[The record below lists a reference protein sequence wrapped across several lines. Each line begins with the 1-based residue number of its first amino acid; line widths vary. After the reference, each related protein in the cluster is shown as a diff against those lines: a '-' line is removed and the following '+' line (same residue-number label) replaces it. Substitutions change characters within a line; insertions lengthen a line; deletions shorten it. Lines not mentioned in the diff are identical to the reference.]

1 MRLSPR
7 KPARFSLRR
16 REAGYAGLC
25 AIVCGQQ
32 LSTASAA
39 AIRNRLFAAFDP
51 FHHDSVRRA
60 RTDKLKRLGLSAP
73 KIKSIREIGKAV
85 AQGRIDLTAVG
96 EMDADAA
103 HAALV
108 ALHGIGPWSADI
120 YLLFCL
126 GHSDAFPA
134 GDLAVQE
141 AARIAFGLRK
151 RPDAKAL
158 AKLAEAWR
166 PWRGV
171 AAHLLWAYYH
181 AVKKRDVVPVQSA
194 GAAKKPAKKK
204 REEEKIHKEI
214 RQWLTSTA
222 RGSAPRSGTA
232 KQLVVFL
239 HGYGADGND
248 LIDIGR
254 AWAGLLPD
262 AAFVSPHAPRPCGQ
276 APSGREWF
284 PLTMR
289 DPGERWRG
297 VTMAA
302 PAAQTFLDA
311 ELARARPAAFGA
323 GAGRIFARHHDGAAC
338 RLAPRRRAGRD
349 RRLFRP
355 AGAAGQRRSRNFRGR
370 DQEPAAGAAGTRRP
384 GPADPDRR
392 AFPRRAR
399 AWRPWRCRSS
409 GTSRPASA
417 TASTRKACATAANFL
432 LAALAGAEPACG

>member
-1 MRLSPR
+1 MTNFLHNQADLEAALANLIQQDPRLVPVAE
-7 KPARFSLRR
+7 KAGAFSLRR

-60 RTDKLKRLGLSAP
+60 RTDKLKRLGLSAA

-141 AARIAFGLRK
+141 AARIAFALRK

-194 GAAKKPAKKK
+194 AARKKPTKKKAKKK
-204 REEEKIHKEI
+204 K
-214 RQWLTSTA
+214 
-222 RGSAPRSGTA
+222 P
-232 KQLVVFL
+232 
-239 HGYGADGND
+239 
-248 LIDIGR
+248 
-254 AWAGLLPD
+254 
-262 AAFVSPHAPRPCGQ
+262 
-276 APSGREWF
+276 
-284 PLTMR
+284 
-289 DPGERWRG
+289 
-297 VTMAA
+297 
-302 PAAQTFLDA
+302 
-311 ELARARPAAFGA
+311 
-323 GAGRIFARHHDGAAC
+323 
-338 RLAPRRRAGRD
+338 
-349 RRLFRP
+349 
-355 AGAAGQRRSRNFRGR
+355 
-370 DQEPAAGAAGTRRP
+370 
-384 GPADPDRR
+384 
-392 AFPRRAR
+392 
-399 AWRPWRCRSS
+399 
-409 GTSRPASA
+409 
-417 TASTRKACATAANFL
+417 TRKSGN
-432 LAALAGAEPACG
+432 G

>member
-1 MRLSPR
+1 MTNFLHSDADLQAGLARLVAADPR
-7 KPARFSLRR
+7 LGPIAEKAGRFSLRR

-85 AQGRIDLTAVG
+85 AQGRIDLDRIG

-194 GAAKKPAKKK
+194 AATKKPTKKKAKKK
-204 REEEKIHKEI
+204 K
-214 RQWLTSTA
+214 
-222 RGSAPRSGTA
+222 P
-232 KQLVVFL
+232 
-239 HGYGADGND
+239 
-248 LIDIGR
+248 
-254 AWAGLLPD
+254 
-262 AAFVSPHAPRPCGQ
+262 
-276 APSGREWF
+276 
-284 PLTMR
+284 
-289 DPGERWRG
+289 
-297 VTMAA
+297 
-302 PAAQTFLDA
+302 
-311 ELARARPAAFGA
+311 
-323 GAGRIFARHHDGAAC
+323 
-338 RLAPRRRAGRD
+338 
-349 RRLFRP
+349 
-355 AGAAGQRRSRNFRGR
+355 
-370 DQEPAAGAAGTRRP
+370 
-384 GPADPDRR
+384 
-392 AFPRRAR
+392 
-399 AWRPWRCRSS
+399 
-409 GTSRPASA
+409 
-417 TASTRKACATAANFL
+417 TRKSGN
-432 LAALAGAEPACG
+432 G